1 VAEKALAALT
11 AVLALGSA
19 FLGLQTA
26 NIIQAKE
33 QAQAAEANK
42 NSDLSSLQNQYDALK
57 SQYDAAQ
64 AENGRLRSQLGL
76 GGPTAN
82 PQVSAGVS
90 VRHTGELV
98 LASPNGAYADL
109 DSPQSDPQWT
119 TNLGGSS
126 ELGYYGQGDTIDTK
140 NSPVL
145 YLGDKIADYDTCRS
159 QTGYSTNNI
168 DVGSTSAGEY
178 FCWKT
183 SEKRYAALRLT
194 QLDESKATFDVVV
207 YDPPYN

>member
-42 NSDLSSLQNQYDALK
+42 NSDLSSLQSQYDTLK
-57 SQYDAAQ
+57 TQYDAAQ

-76 GGPTAN
+76 GGPTAD
-82 PQVSAGVS
+82 PQASAGVS

-119 TNLGGSS
+119 TNRGGYS
-126 ELGYYGQGDTIDTK
+126 ELSYYGQGNIIDTS
-140 NSPVL
+140 SPVL
-145 YLGDKIADYDTCRS
+145 YLGDKKADYDTCRS
-159 QTGYSTNNI
+159 QTGYSTNDI
-168 DVGSTSAGEY
+168 DMGSISAGEY

-194 QLDESKATFDVVV
+194 QLDGSKATFDVVV
-207 YDPPYN
+207 YDPPYS